1 MQKLILQDMPE
12 LPYAMEEAV
21 NRLRVNISFLGK
33 DIRRIMV
40 VSAMS
45 NEGKSTVSMHLW
57 RQMAEGGTPSI
68 YLDADMRKSVIVD
81 KYNVKVLDEGAKR
94 TKPVSKRKDIVHLG
108 TSGYLSGDQDLEE
121 VIYQTQYEN
130 GDMVPN
136 FDNVVNPSL
145 LLESGRFKEML
156 NQLAEKYRYVF
167 IDAPPLN
174 LVSDGE
180 RMGHLCDG
188 AILVVRAGVTSK
200 KLVRNCIGQLE
211 RAGCPILG
219 LVLNRVEGAR
229 GGYYTKRYGNY
240 YYGKDE
246 GYYGKSK

>member
-1 MQKLILQDMPE
+1 MQKLLLQDMPE
-12 LPYAMEEAV
+12 LPYAMEEAI

-33 DIRRIMV
+33 EIRKIMV

-45 NEGKSTVSMHLW
+45 NEGKSLVSMHLW
-57 RQMAEGGTPSI
+57 RQMAEGGTQSVL
-68 YLDADMRKSVIVD
+68 LDADMRKSVIVD
-81 KYNVKVLDEGAKR
+81 KYNIKVLEEGDKKR
-94 TKPVSKRKDIVHLG
+94 KPVSKRKDIIHLG
-108 TSGYLSGDQDLEE
+108 TTGYLSGDQPLED
-121 VIYQTQYEN
+121 VIYQTQYES
-130 GDMVPN
+130 GDIIPN

-145 LLESGRFKEML
+145 LLESSRFKNML
-156 NQLAEKYRYVF
+156 NDLAGQYRYVF

-188 AILVVRAGVTSK
+188 AILVVRAGATSK

-240 YYGKDE
+240 YYGKDQ